1 MCVYQLMLCI
11 SRTTRHRSESIEL
24 CRSIE
29 SLRVGVSEYHWL
41 SPPDVIIALVKGVIG
56 DNLEVFKFVL
66 KKWHCGAQK
75 RNSR

>member
-11 SRTTRHRSESIEL
+11 SRTTRHKIESIEF

-41 SPPDVIIALVKGVIG
+41 SPPDVIIALVIG
-56 DNLEVFKFVL
+56 IIGENLENFIFVL
-66 KKWHCGAQK
+66 KKLHCEARK
-75 RNSR
+75 R

>member
-11 SRTTRHRSESIEL
+11 SRTTRHRSKSIEL

-41 SPPDVIIALVKGVIG
+41 SPPDVIIALVKGVKG
-56 DNLEVFKFVL
+56 DNLEVFIFVL
-66 KKWHCGAQK
+66 KK
-75 RNSR
+75 

>member
-24 CRSIE
+24 IE

-41 SPPDVIIALVKGVIG
+41 SPPDVIITLVKGVIG
-56 DNLEVFKFVL
+56 DNLEVFIFVL
-66 KKWHCGAQK
+66 KK
-75 RNSR
+75 